1 MQGAFCKPTRQA
13 APGTRCLTERM
24 IREESAYLNT
34 FDSAI
39 VFSEVD
45 RRALQE
51 FSPAL
56 EVAVSPFPSPEEP
69 ASALLPFSEAT
80 GHFVLVASE
89 SHRPNV
95 DGFCWFMKNVWPA
108 IKRRLQ
114 GTTIEV
120 IGKWSQ
126 SARETCRITKTFA
139 LLVLFPEPGKALQ
152 RKIMVVPVWVGSGIR
167 TKILAAWG
175 ECSVVT
181 TSVGVEGLPGTSGEH
196 FVVADEASGFSDACV
211 ELSGDVVKLNRIA
224 ANGLHLVQ
232 EHYSLAAVRKTRLSV
247 YEELLAAGLR
257 SSSQQAPTAN

>member
-1 MQGAFCKPTRQA
+1 
-13 APGTRCLTERM
+13 
-24 IREESAYLNT
+24 
-34 FDSAI
+34 
-39 VFSEVD
+39 
-45 RRALQE
+45 
-51 FSPAL
+51 
-56 EVAVSPFPSPEEP
+56 
-69 ASALLPFSEAT
+69 
-80 GHFVLVASE
+80 
-89 SHRPNV
+89 
-95 DGFCWFMKNVWPA
+95 MKNVWPA

-126 SARETCRITKTFA
+126 SAQENLPNHQDIRFA
-139 LLVLFPEPGKALQ
+139 GFVPELGEALQ

-175 ECSVVT
+175 ACCPVVT

-257 SSSQQAPTAN
+257 SSSQRAPTAN